1 MPPDENKTNSNFS
14 PLKVGIDPIFKNSQ
28 TKPEPAVSNSAF
40 GVLNNQQYTP
50 AASPVPNPAT
60 LPPNQNT
67 FRQKSL
73 IRTYKG
79 DIESTVRS
87 DHVSSVNIAIAE
99 NEKMRGKLESG
110 EVVNIQAENTAEY
123 SKSKIIIFVS
133 LILVVVAIIGVGITF
148 FLKNKTD
155 NSTVVTQALPS
166 LITTEY
172 KDELNS
178 TGLNKNQFI
187 TSISAKLND
196 IRIPVNNF
204 YNTYITTGTSTT
216 KKLITAQEFVTLS
229 GLRMPDQIKRTLLP
243 DFMVGMFSLDKNL
256 PFVIFKTSYFENT
269 FAGMLSWEKDLEKD
283 FQVLFRLSGLTSG
296 GLLAD
301 LSPTIA
307 KKFEDSVII
316 NKDVRLLRDSEE
328 NMVLLYSILDKDTL
342 VITTSEEA
350 FRALVDRLNKEK
362 SLKR

>member
-1 MPPDENKTNSNFS
+1 MPPDENKNNSNFS

-28 TKPEPAVSNSAF
+28 TKTEPPVSNSAF

-50 AASPVPNPAT
+50 TANPI
-60 LPPNQNT
+60 PNQIPNQTT
-67 FRQKSL
+67 FPKKSL

-79 DIESTVRS
+79 DIESTVQA

-110 EVVNIQAENTAEY
+110 EVVNIQTENKAEY

-133 LILVVVAIIGVGITF
+133 LILVVVAIVGIGVTL
-148 FLKNKTD
+148 FLKNKTS
-155 NSTVVTQALPS
+155 STTVATQTIPT

-172 KDELNS
+172 KDELN
-178 TGLNKNQFI
+178 TVGLNKNQFV
-187 TSISAKLND
+187 TTLSGKLND

-204 YNTYITTGTSTT
+204 YNTYVTTGTSTS
-216 KKLITAQEFVTLS
+216 KRLITAQEFVTLS

-243 DFMVGMFSLDKNL
+243 DFMVGMFSFDENM

-269 FAGMLSWEKDLEKD
+269 FAGMLAWEKDLEKD
-283 FQVLFRLSGLTSG
+283 FQVLFRLNGLTSG

-301 LSPTIA
+301 LSPTTA

-316 NKDVRLLRDSEE
+316 NKDVRQLKDTDG
-328 NMVLLYSILDKDTL
+328 NVILLYSILDKDTL
-342 VITTSEEA
+342 VITTDEEA
-350 FRALVDRLNKEK
+350 FKAIVDRINKEK